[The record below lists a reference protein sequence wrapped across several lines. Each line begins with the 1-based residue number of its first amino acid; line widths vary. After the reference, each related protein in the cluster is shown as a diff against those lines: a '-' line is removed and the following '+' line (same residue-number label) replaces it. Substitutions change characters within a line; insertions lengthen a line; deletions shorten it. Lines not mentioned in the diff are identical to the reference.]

1 MTANP
6 QPAVRVDA
14 RAEPA
19 DQWRKLALQFD
30 MHRID
35 ALSVLRGVVAGTVST
50 EDVRAFLAAP
60 PRASALTP
68 APTEAGGVGEAAI
81 DALTECEEYF
91 DNRADADCDQDGF
104 IPNKEM
110 RLLSVV
116 RTARAALSST
126 PAADAGW
133 QDISTHKADAIKG
146 AYSPH
151 VLCAH
156 AGKGWRRFGRYYLTL
171 KRWYYSGTDERSQ
184 WAQVEGDEPTH
195 WMPLPPLP
203 APPLNPEARDER

>member
-68 APTEAGGVGEAAI
+68 APTEAGGVRE
-81 DALTECEEYF
+81 ALTAII
-91 DNRADADCDQDGF
+91 ADWDSRSVGEQERFVPPSDGVPGYWS
-104 IPNKEM
+104 PNARMVPSE
-110 RLLSVV
+110 RI
-116 RTARAALSST
+116 AAGRAALSST

-133 QDISTHKADAIKG
+133 QDISTA
-146 AYSPH
+146 PH
-151 VLCAH
+151 SKRVLVKFQSGEVEVC
-156 AGKGWRRFGRYYLTL
+156 YLTAP
-171 KRWYYSGTDERSQ
+171 D
-184 WAQVEGDEPTH
+184 
-195 WMPLPPLP
+195 PPLKQTWRFAFVERGRQAPWPIRWCEIP
-203 APPLNPEARDER
+203 ADPQPGGAR